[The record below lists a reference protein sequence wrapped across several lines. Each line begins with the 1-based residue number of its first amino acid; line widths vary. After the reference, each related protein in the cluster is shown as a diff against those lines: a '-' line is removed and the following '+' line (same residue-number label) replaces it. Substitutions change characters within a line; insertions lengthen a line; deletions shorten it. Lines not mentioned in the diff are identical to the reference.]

1 MLALFLQTLTI
12 TLPVFSMLVLGWV
25 LKRVG
30 WIDDGFIRVTSALV
44 FNLTMPCLLFLGIV
58 HADFKTSFKPGIV
71 LYFTLATVLSFALIW
86 RYAIWRVPHAD
97 RGVFVQGAF
106 RGNNGVIGLALAA
119 SMYGAYGI
127 SLGSILAG
135 LVIVCYN
142 ALSVI
147 VLSVYTP
154 GMKSDPRSVLLNI
167 IRNPLIISVL
177 VAIPFALS
185 GWRLPAWLEQS
196 GQSLAQMS
204 LPLGLI
210 CIGGSLSLAALRESS
225 ATAVEASVGKMV
237 WLPLVGT
244 FGAWLCGFR
253 GADLGILF
261 LYFGAPTASVS
272 YVMVR
277 AAGGNYPL
285 AAAIVVITTVA
296 AAVTTNLGIFILQG
310 LGLI

>member
-1 MLALFLQTLTI
+1 MLALFLQTLNI
-12 TLPVFSMLVLGWV
+12 TLPVFSMLVLGWG

-30 WIDDGFIRVTSALV
+30 WIDDGFIRVASALV

-58 HADFKTSFKPGIV
+58 HADFNTSFKPGIA
-71 LYFTLATVLSFALIW
+71 LYFTLASVVSFALIW
-86 RYAIWRVPHAD
+86 WYATLRVPLAD
-97 RGVFVQGAF
+97 RGVYVQGAF

-142 ALSVI
+142 ALSVV

-154 GMKSDPRSVLLNI
+154 GMKSDPWSVAINI
-167 IRNPLIISVL
+167 LRNPLIISVL
-177 VAIPFALS
+177 VAIPVALS
-185 GWRLPAWLEQS
+185 GLQLPGWLAQS
-196 GQSLAQMS
+196 GQNLANMS

-225 ATAVEASVGKMV
+225 RTAIDSSLMKMI
-237 WLPLVGT
+237 WLPLFGT

-277 AAGGNYPL
+277 AAGGNYAL

-296 AAVTTNLGIFILQG
+296 AAVTTNVGIFLLQWA
-310 LGLI
+310 GLI

>member
-1 MLALFLQTLTI
+1 MLQLFLQTLNI
-12 TLPVFSMLVLGWV
+12 TLPVFSMLALGWV

-58 HADFKTSFKPGIV
+58 HADFATSFKPGIA
-71 LYFTLATVLSFALIW
+71 LYFTLASVLSFALIW
-86 RYAIWRVPHAD
+86 WYATLRVPLAD

-119 SMYGAYGI
+119 SMYGTYGI

-142 ALSVI
+142 ALSVV

-154 GMKSDPRSVLLNI
+154 GMKSDPWSVLVNI
-167 IRNPLIISVL
+167 VRNPLIISVL
-177 VAIPFALS
+177 VAIPFALT
-185 GWRLPAWLEQS
+185 GWRLPAWIEQS
-196 GQSLAQMS
+196 GQSLANMS

-225 ATAVEASVGKMV
+225 RTAIESSVAKMV
-237 WLPLVGT
+237 ILPVLGT
-244 FGAWLCGFR
+244 FGAWLCGYR

-277 AAGGNYPL
+277 AAGGNYQL

-296 AAVTTNLGIFILQG
+296 AAVTTNIGIFLLQWAG
-310 LGLI
+310 VI